1 MWARAL
7 RVCRRR
13 PATTQSCRNVLLRRN
28 QTYQGPHTTYF
39 QQPPEAPKPKRR
51 ILRTVLWSTTCFGL
65 GAYGYHWLMGEPL
78 DLLGALAGE
87 AGEVME
93 EVVATAALD
102 AIAKEVPPITMEE
115 ADELLRAR
123 SGYSAVG
130 HTCQMPS
137 NMPCEDTWSAGAY
150 TLFNDPKRDWCEWAI
165 FDGHAGPR
173 TAQMLKQ
180 VIPNVVGQ
188 DLWDAKCMDQS
199 YIPKDWHTI
208 STIKKSFLQ
217 LDKEILDEAAK
228 RIQSGGPL
236 AEVVSAGAA
245 AFSGSCALLALYDPA
260 RDILRVANV
269 GDSRAVLGTWDNT
282 AQKYVAKPMSID
294 QTGFNQDEVA
304 RLKEN
309 HPGEED
315 IVDPSSG
322 RVHGIAISRAFGD
335 ARWKWA
341 TDLTQ
346 LAHDR
351 FFGPRPR
358 PKGMIKT
365 PPYLTA
371 EPEVMETKINT
382 GTRPDFLI
390 MASDGLWDQLSSED
404 AVACVQMWLD
414 KNKPEAFITE
424 ELDQAGSWKDY
435 LQRSNRPPTYT
446 SAEDLADDD
455 TYFDEDEKCLKWR
468 VKQKH
473 FVVEDE
479 HCGVHLVKNAL
490 GGKRRD
496 LFTGVMS
503 VQPPY
508 SRNVRDDITVHVIFF
523 GIDTEP
529 LTNAANKK

>member
-1 MWARAL
+1 MWARGL
-7 RVCRRR
+7 RVCRR
-13 PATTQSCRNVLLRRN
+13 RNVLLRRN

-51 ILRTVLWSTTCFGL
+51 ILRTVLWSATCFGL
-65 GAYGYHWLMGEPL
+65 GAYGYRAFMGEPL
-78 DLLGALAGE
+78 GILGALALAGE

-93 EVVATAALD
+93 EVVAIAALD
-102 AIAKEVPPITMEE
+102 AIAKE
-115 ADELLRAR
+115 
-123 SGYSAVG
+123 AVG

-137 NMPCEDTWSAGAY
+137 NMPCEDTWSAGTY

-180 VIPNVVGQ
+180 VIPDVVGK
-188 DLWDAKCMDQS
+188 DLWNANCMDQS
-199 YIPKDWHTI
+199 YIPNDWHTV

-217 LDKEILDEAAK
+217 IDKEILDEAAK

-269 GDSRAVLGTWDNT
+269 GDSRAVLGTWDSA
-282 AQKYVAKPMSID
+282 AQKYVARPMSVD

-304 RLKEN
+304 RLKKN

-371 EPEVMETKINT
+371 EPEVMEAKINT

-414 KNKPEAFITE
+414 KHKPEAFITDG
-424 ELDQAGSWKDY
+424 LDPAAP
-435 LQRSNRPPTYT
+435 NRPPTCT
-446 SAEDLADDD
+446 SADDLADDD

-473 FVVEDE
+473 FVVEDD
-479 HCGVHLVKNAL
+479 HCGIHLVKNAL

-529 LTNAANKK
+529 LTNAAKKK